1 MIVINMAD
9 FADGGIIREK
19 SFITQLEALNVN
31 DFKGEEVFI
40 RGCADMPIPTWAFM
54 MVTARVAQVADL
66 ITFGEE
72 AAPILLFE
80 RG

>member
-1 MIVINMAD
+1 VIVINMAD

-19 SFITQLEALNVN
+19 SFITQLEALDIN

-40 RGCADMPIPTWAFM
+40 KGCADMPIPTWAFM

-72 AAPILLFE
+72 AAPMMLFE

>member
-1 MIVINMAD
+1 VIVINIAD

-19 SFITQLEALNVN
+19 SFITQLEALDIN

-72 AAPILLFE
+72 AAPMMLFE
-80 RG
+80 RA

>member
-1 MIVINMAD
+1 MAD

-19 SFITQLEALNVN
+19 SFKDKLTSLDLD
-31 DFKGEEVFI
+31 DFTDEEVFI
-40 RGCADMPIPTWAFM
+40 KGCADMPIPTWAFM

-72 AAPILLFE
+72 SAPMTLFE
-80 RG
+80 KGSDR

>member
-1 MIVINMAD
+1 VIVINMAD

-19 SFITQLEALNVN
+19 SFKTQLEALDID

-54 MVTARVAQVADL
+54 MLTARVAQVADL

-72 AAPILLFE
+72 AAPMMLFE
-80 RG
+80 RT